1 MRACCCC
8 CCGNDGYEIC
18 PCHANLNVCVD
29 PSLTSFSQQ
38 VLCSSNPPVKRRW
51 QCSLALIDGWW
62 PTCVLLHS
70 VCESNLVSC
79 SGWQRTKP
87 KLNSHP
93 SLHSEK
99 IKNAHRDLIWSHT
112 FYHYN
117 GICKMLKSPAFICHK
132 DGRPYLIQNIHSAS
146 LHSCGQKSWVLFS

>member
-8 CCGNDGYEIC
+8 CGKDGYEIR
-18 PCHANLNVCVD
+18 PCHANLNVCNVD
-29 PSLTSFSQQ
+29 PSLTSFSQP

-62 PTCVLLHS
+62 PTCVLLHRL
-70 VCESNLVSC
+70 CESNPRHALVNTDKAKTELTPLAAL
-79 SGWQRTKP
+79 RD
-87 KLNSHP
+87 
-93 SLHSEK
+93 EE
-99 IKNAHRDLIWSHT
+99 KNAHRDLIWSHT
-112 FYHYN
+112 FYHYT

-146 LHSCGQKSWVLFS
+146 LHSCGQKPWVLFR